1 MKIAE
6 KLKPSRLFSKD
17 RKGVAL
23 VTVLTVMALT
33 TILVLTFF
41 SMATS
46 EHRASSTYSN
56 GLQAQQVAEQAVN
69 LVIAQIRQATSVG
82 NTKAWASQPGAI
94 RVWEKDGKKDFAYKL
109 YSDNIMKTKNWEDF
123 RNDFRDLEGWSQ
135 SPEHFV
141 DLNEP
146 VIRGEKV
153 YYPIVHPLASTKPQ
167 WPKALGNDQ
176 NGVEG
181 FWYNDIEK
189 GGVAL
194 QDQSRIGKKA
204 AEILRANG
212 HVAMPVTWV
221 YQLADGTLGVL
232 EKGAPGATSYRFAAL
247 SPGGTP
253 SKDNPIVARFAFWAD
268 DETTK
273 LNINTHAGG
282 LAWDIPKVGG
292 ELDMAMGKYQPAQ
305 KEWQRYP
312 GHPASTHLSPALAPG
327 VLDIVN
333 DRDAMEM
340 LYKVVPRVVGG
351 GSESGTRIIDTRNPK
366 EANGL
371 LADKEPLFPSLDDVI
386 MRSDRQPHE
395 FPDATGRR
403 IVPDELSEYLERS
416 KFFVTVNSRAPETNM
431 FNKPRVAIWPL
442 YNANYGTTA
451 PDGSPAYQKYLSPFD
466 RLIHF
471 CASMGKA
478 GGADAGVYP
487 RFEYIFKRQKADSST
502 HDIDSILR
510 NRELYD
516 YLLDF
521 MNKEVPGYGNSFAGK
536 YGQDGA
542 AQIMTQIF
550 DYIRSTNLH
559 DDTLYSQEFG
569 EAFKKTNVSQHLTFT
584 NPRDGNK
591 GNLGFG
597 LKGHGQ
603 VTPIRIDAGGVETKG
618 MGRFFT
624 VSGAGVVVACVGE
637 QVPTADI
644 PVDQINSNLLSNVLT
659 VNRGLPRY
667 AGVTTYRN
675 HSQNASN
682 AIGATP
688 FQDIDRIAYTNI
700 PPLPAGA
707 NPNVPATWP
716 VWLQEMKRLIEL
728 KYDTPDGEREYPS
741 GLNADELKNVILAKT
756 RLRLEYAHIVGPN
769 PNDPKFDEAA
779 WNWNLAFLDED
790 YKDKV
795 LDDPTRHKFD
805 RGALGPASMGSLAQN
820 RLTYGDLTRLADRNF
835 FELYRLS
842 VTEVQPSGEIVR
854 TGSNNYDW
862 QLKAGEPPLAQFAE
876 EKLAQGMF
884 IFNLFSPSIGWG
896 SINPDFRI
904 EIKKQGT
911 QSMEFNTDGRTH
923 NVQRNSIP
931 FLGWDGKGAL
941 GSSDTYIWATNWI
954 KPHQE
959 GGVRAWGGLLP
970 FSYAFQAKDSLGES
984 APNNLA
990 SVRSQLWA
998 NNEYITSPS
1007 ISSRLTPIDRG
1018 YNRIEG
1024 ALQAVKSIRSIG
1036 GDASDVAQSY
1046 RYDLVTV
1053 PFKVIGYPMAPGT
1066 EDDPPD
1072 PKDPDEEDDGGASGG
1087 GLYPELYFRGGEV
1100 TFEIFDGGDY
1110 CEGTAPDDEANERAL
1125 QTITMKFGKFKFPI
1139 GNLKMSGGMNGR
1151 VNEFDEL
1158 ESDTTGVLEEAGITA
1173 DPANPWTSPKHSA
1186 ARKGGGWKNLK
1197 DRVKTQDVIF
1207 TDSNPD
1213 AGLNA
1218 RGRMASA
1225 ANHWDGRYLRS
1236 TDIVQTLAV
1245 PHGDVRLVA
1254 ARAKIDPVDKLI
1266 VEHRDY
1272 DKVDLMAHSMTNAE
1286 GRALLGF
1293 NVTEETDYLI
1303 IPNLPK
1309 LGNDPPYRGA
1319 TPMGFATDKSKDVQ
1333 LYGDFDNGSGTM
1345 IDGPYIN
1352 KPDEGNVHALKT
1364 KFTQEI
1370 VNHWESRR
1378 DYGDFPYF
1386 SNPEKAEAGGPAY
1399 FSPNRLVSGPGM
1411 FGSLPTGAFENPPKP
1426 WQTLLFRPDVV
1437 GNGYAA
1443 HPGARTPPDHLIM
1456 DLFWMPVVEP
1466 YAISEPLSTGGK
1478 VNLNHQMVPFFHVH
1492 RDTAL
1497 RGVFRSEFMV
1507 CIPNNLHNSYKH
1519 DRGRGKGWHWRDN
1532 PFGGAIQSKRLR
1544 TAIVEDKTL
1553 AQFETRFDN
1562 GLDIFKSATE
1572 ICEIHLIPEEVTV
1585 RMGGNTAGGIGSY
1598 TPTVDQMKS
1607 GKYWRDHS
1615 LVGDNS
1621 RERPYTNI
1629 QTRLTTKSNTFL
1641 VHYRA
1646 QVLKQS
1652 RRDNEAEYADW
1663 QPETDRI
1670 EAEYRGS
1677 SMVERY
1683 VDPNSDEIPDFAT
1696 EKDKTLDVYYRYRVV
1711 NPRRFAP

>member
-41 SMATS
+41 SLATS

-82 NTKAWASQPGAI
+82 NTKVWSSQPGAI
-94 RVWEKDGKKDFAYKL
+94 RVWEEDGKKDFAYKL
-109 YSDNIMKTKNWEDF
+109 YSDNVMKTKNWEDF
-123 RNDFRDLEGWSQ
+123 RNDFRDLENWSD
-135 SPEHFV
+135 SPDHFV

-167 WPKALGNDQ
+167 WPKPLGDDK

-181 FWYNDIEK
+181 FWYNHPTK
-189 GGVAL
+189 GVKLA
-194 QDQSRIGKKA
+194 DPSRIGKKA
-204 AEILRANG
+204 ADILNADG

-232 EKGAPGATSYRFAAL
+232 EKGAPGAPSYKFNAL

-253 SKDNPIVARFAFWAD
+253 SADNPIVARFAFWAD

-282 LAWDIPKVGG
+282 LAWDVPRVGG
-292 ELDMAMGKYQPAQ
+292 ETDMLMGKYQPAQ

-312 GHPASTHLSPALAPG
+312 GHPATTHLSPALAPG

-351 GSESGTRIIDTRNPK
+351 GSESGTRILDTRNPK
-366 EANGL
+366 EKNGL

-395 FPDATGRR
+395 FPDATGRK
-403 IVPDELSEYLERS
+403 IPADELSEYLERS
-416 KFFVTVNSRAPETNM
+416 KFFITVNSRAPETNM

-442 YNANYGTTA
+442 YNAAYGTG
-451 PDGSPAYQKYLSPFD
+451 GSASYQKYLTAFD

-478 GGADAGVYP
+478 VGGTGAGNYP
-487 RFEYIFKRQKADSST
+487 RYEYIFKRQKADSST
-502 HDIDSILR
+502 YDYASIAR
-510 NRELYD
+510 NKQLYD
-516 YLLDF
+516 YLVEL
-521 MNKEVPGYGNSFAGK
+521 MNKNVPGYGNSFASK
-536 YGQDGA
+536 YGADGA
-542 AQIMTQIF
+542 SQIMTEIF

-559 DDTLYSQEFG
+559 DDTLFNQDFAD
-569 EAFKKTNVSQHLTFT
+569 AFQKTNTKDHITFT

-603 VTPIRIDAGGVETKG
+603 VTPIRIDSGGAETKG
-618 MGRFFT
+618 IGRFFT
-624 VSGAGVVVACVGE
+624 LSGAGVVVGCVAEPGY
-637 QVPTADI
+637 AH
-644 PVDQINSNLLSNVLT
+644 
-659 VNRGLPRY
+659 PRY
-667 AGVTTYRN
+667 PGVVGYR
-675 HSQNASN
+675 
-682 AIGATP
+682 GAHQQSPSTP
-688 FQDIDRIAYTNI
+688 PLVFFTNL
-700 PPLPAGA
+700 PPLPPGA
-707 NPNVPATWP
+707 TNKP
-716 VWLQEMKRLIEL
+716 
-728 KYDTPDGEREYPS
+728 
-741 GLNADELKNVILAKT
+741 
-756 RLRLEYAHIVGPN
+756 GPN
-769 PNDPKFDEAA
+769 GEEPDQANWPAWLIALKAQADSGNDAMALAEFNAAFDETV
-779 WNWNLAFLDED
+779 WNWNLAYADPA
-790 YKDKV
+790 YTAAV
-795 LDDPTRHKFD
+795 LANPTVNRFNRNLINVTNCEAMRLNPGEK
-805 RGALGPASMGSLAQN
+805 MAQA
-820 RLTYGDLTRLADRNF
+820 T
-835 FELYRLS
+835 
-842 VTEVQPSGEIVR
+842 
-854 TGSNNYDW
+854 
-862 QLKAGEPPLAQFAE
+862 
-876 EKLAQGMF
+876 F

-896 SINPDFRI
+896 SINPELQI
-904 EIKKQGT
+904 EIERNNGMTFNSLGGT
-911 QSMEFNTDGRTH
+911 QE
-923 NVQRNSIP
+923 
-931 FLGWDGKGAL
+931 FLGWDGKDAMG
-941 GSSDTYIWATNWI
+941 DRDVYIWASNWI
-954 KPHQE
+954 KPHRE

-970 FSYAFQAKDSLGES
+970 FSYAFQARDVLGEV
-984 APNNLA
+984 APNNEA
-990 SVRSQLWA
+990 SVWFQLWK
-998 NNEYITSPS
+998 NKNISSPLVR
-1007 ISSRLTPIDRG
+1007 SRLTPLDRG
-1018 YNRIEG
+1018 YNQIASALG
-1024 ALQAVKSIRSIG
+1024 AVGGIRDIG
-1036 GDASDVAQSY
+1036 GSANDIAQAY

-1053 PFKVIGYPMAPGT
+1053 PFKVDGT
-1066 EDDPPD
+1066 TQLSFSGGNVTFRLY
-1072 PKDPDEEDDGGASGG
+1072 DGGKHCEAS
-1087 GLYPELYFRGGEV
+1087 
-1100 TFEIFDGGDY
+1100 
-1110 CEGTAPDDEANERAL
+1110 APDDDTTEDPV
-1125 QTITMKFGKFKFPI
+1125 QTIELDFPNFSFPTTALLMNK
-1139 GNLKMSGGMNGR
+1139 GREGG
-1151 VNEFDEL
+1151 VNDL
-1158 ESDTTGVLEEAGITA
+1158 YDLSHNSTSVLEEASMTA
-1173 DPANPWTSPKHSA
+1173 DSANPWSSANHSA
-1186 ARKGGGWKNLK
+1186 QMKGGTWKNKLK
-1197 DRVKTQDVIF
+1197 NTPLPDVNALS
-1207 TDSNPD
+1207 TTPTALD
-1213 AGLNA
+1213 A
-1218 RGRMASA
+1218 RGRMSSSA
-1225 ANHWDGRYLRS
+1225 LHWDGRYIREN
-1236 TDIVQTLAV
+1236 DIVQTLAV

-1254 ARAKIDPVDKLI
+1254 ARAEIKPADKLI
-1266 VEHRDY
+1266 IKHRNY
-1272 DKVDLMAHSMTNAE
+1272 GTQKMAHSMTNAE
-1286 GRALLGF
+1286 GSPLTGF
-1293 NVTEETDYLI
+1293 IPQGDKDYLI
-1303 IPNLPK
+1303 VTPLP
-1309 LGNDPPYRGA
+1309 GNAPYRGTSPYGTESA
-1319 TPMGFATDKSKDVQ
+1319 VPMPFASEKSTDVQ

-1352 KPDEGNVHALKT
+1352 KPDEGNVHSLESR
-1364 KFTQEI
+1364 FTQEI
-1370 VNHWESRR
+1370 VDFWDSRR

-1411 FGSLPTGAFENPPKP
+1411 FGSLPTGSLASNPKP
-1426 WQTLLFRPDVV
+1426 WQTLLFRPDVA
-1437 GNGYAA
+1437 GNGYTT
-1443 HPGARTPPDHLIM
+1443 HPGAKSPPDHLIM

-1478 VNLNHQMVPFFHVH
+1478 VNMNYEMVPFFHVH

-1507 CIPNNLHNSYKH
+1507 CVPNQWHHSYKQF
-1519 DRGRGKGWHWRDN
+1519 RGRGQGYHWRDN
-1532 PFGGAIQSKRLR
+1532 PYGGSIQSRRLR

-1553 AQFETRFDN
+1553 AQFDKRFDN
-1562 GLDIFKSATE
+1562 GMEIFKSATE
-1572 ICEIHLIPEEVTV
+1572 ICEIHLIPEEVTA
-1585 RMGGNTAGGIGSY
+1585 RLGGGTAGSIASY
-1598 TPTVDQMKS
+1598 TPTEDQMKN

-1652 RRDNEAEYADW
+1652 RRDSDGDYGEW
-1663 QPETDRI
+1663 RPEMDSVQ
-1670 EAEYRGS
+1670 AEYRGS

-1696 EKDKTLDVYYRYRVV
+1696 QKDKTLDVYYRYRVV

>member
-41 SMATS
+41 SLATS

-69 LVIAQIRQATSVG
+69 LVIAQIREATSVG

-94 RVWEKDGKKDFAYKL
+94 RVWGEDGREDFAYKL
-109 YSDNIMKTKNWEDF
+109 YSDDVMKTTKWDDF
-123 RNDFRDLEGWSQ
+123 QNDFRALNDWSD

-167 WPKALGNDQ
+167 WPKPLGNDL

-181 FWYNDIEK
+181 FWYNDTKK
-189 GGVAL
+189 GGVVL
-194 QDQSRIGKKA
+194 TDPSPIGRKA
-204 AEILRANG
+204 AQILKADG

-221 YQLADGTLGVL
+221 YQLADGTLGTL
-232 EKGAPGATSYRFAAL
+232 ERGAPGAPSYKFRAL

-253 SKDNPIVARFAFWAD
+253 SADNPIVARFAFWAD
-268 DETTK
+268 DETSK

-282 LAWDIPKVGG
+282 LAWDVPRVGG

-340 LYKVVPRVVGG
+340 LYSVVPRVVGG

-371 LADKEPLFPSLDDVI
+371 IADKEPLFPSLDDVI
-386 MRSDRQPHE
+386 MKSDRTPHR
-395 FPDATGRR
+395 FPDAKGRP
-403 IVPDELSEYLERS
+403 IPADELSEYLERS

-431 FNKPRVAIWPL
+431 FNKPRVAIWPI
-442 YNANYGTTA
+442 YNAEYKKNPAPTDPYLTHLTA
-451 PDGSPAYQKYLSPFD
+451 FD

-471 CASMGKA
+471 CASMGKPTS
-478 GGADAGVYP
+478 GGDQKY
-487 RFEYIFKRQKADSST
+487 EYIFKRQKADSST
-502 HDIDSILR
+502 HDIKNIAR
-510 NRELYD
+510 NEQLYN
-516 YLLDF
+516 YLVDLMSTD
-521 MNKEVPGYGNSFAGK
+521 VPGYGTNFADPLK
-536 YGQDGA
+536 YGPEGA
-542 AQIMTQIF
+542 AQIVTEIF

-559 DDTLYSQEFG
+559 DDTLYRAEFA
-569 EAFKKTNVSQHLTFT
+569 EAFKKANTGQHLTFT

-603 VTPIRIDAGGVETKG
+603 VTPIRVDYRTSDGVEVKTKG

-624 VSGAGVVVACVGE
+624 LSGAAVAVACVGE
-637 QVPTADI
+637 QGA
-644 PVDQINSNLLSNVLT
+644 
-659 VNRGLPRY
+659 RMPRY
-667 AGVTTYRN
+667 AGVIGTVP
-675 HSQNASN
+675 QNAS
-682 AIGATP
+682 TEV
-688 FQDIDRIAYTNI
+688 AYTNL
-700 PPLPAGA
+700 PPLRTGVTQSNEAG
-707 NPNVPATWP
+707 WP
-716 VWLQEMKRLIEL
+716 VWLKEIKRVIDYKYKVKDAVTGVESEEEWPGGLSGEVLEEL
-728 KYDTPDGEREYPS
+728 R
-741 GLNADELKNVILAKT
+741 LAKASLQLE
-756 RLRLEYAHIVGPN
+756 LRMAF
-769 PNDPKFDEAA
+769 DPAS
-779 WNWNLAFLDED
+779 WNWNLAFLDSG
-790 YKDKV
+790 YRNAV
-795 LDDPTRHKFD
+795 LGNPTKAKFD
-805 RGALGPASMGSLAQN
+805 RGSLGTASDGDLSVN
-820 RLTYGDLTRLADRNF
+820 HSTYGDVTRLADKNF
-835 FELYRLS
+835 FNLYRLTQAKLDDNGH
-842 VTEVQPSGEIVR
+842 VVPQGIDDLEDLIYPDGAKPI
-854 TGSNNYDW
+854 
-862 QLKAGEPPLAQFAE
+862 PFAE
-876 EKLAQGMF
+876 EKLAQATF
-884 IFNLFSPSIGWG
+884 LFNLFSPSIGWG
-896 SINPDFRI
+896 SINPDMQI
-904 EIKKQGT
+904 EIERRTG
-911 QSMEFNTDGRTH
+911 MEFQTETGT
-923 NVQRNSIP
+923 VP
-931 FLGWDGKGAL
+931 FLGWSGQGGLQGGDP
-941 GSSDTYIWATNWI
+941 DVFIWATNWI
-954 KPHQE
+954 KPHRE

-970 FSYAFQAKDSLGES
+970 PSYAFQARDTLGEV

-990 SVRSQLWA
+990 SVRAQLWRD
-998 NNEYITSPS
+998 NKSITSTA

-1018 YNRIEG
+1018 YDRIENALG
-1024 ALQAVKSIRSIG
+1024 AVGGIRDIIGDKKDIAQA
-1036 GDASDVAQSY
+1036 Y
-1046 RYDLVTV
+1046 RYDLVTI
-1053 PFKVIGYPMAPGT
+1053 PFKVVSPPLYGLPDPPPPPPPGEEPPAAPNYKELYFEGGKVAFRFYDGGIYCEGSAPDNEDIEAPVQTITIDFEPFKFSVQGLKMAPGQT
-1066 EDDPPD
+1066 
-1072 PKDPDEEDDGGASGG
+1072 GG
-1087 GLYPELYFRGGEV
+1087 
-1100 TFEIFDGGDY
+1100 T
-1110 CEGTAPDDEANERAL
+1110 
-1125 QTITMKFGKFKFPI
+1125 
-1139 GNLKMSGGMNGR
+1139 
-1151 VNEFDEL
+1151 NEFREL
-1158 ESDTTGVLEEAGITA
+1158 SHDSTGVLEEASMTA

-1186 ARKGGGWKNLK
+1186 QRKGGNWTNLK
-1197 DRVKTQDVIF
+1197 NVVSTTDVMF
-1207 TDSNPD
+1207 NEPNPGD
-1213 AGLNA
+1213 ANPVGLNA
-1218 RGRMASA
+1218 RGRMASS
-1225 ANHWDGRYLRS
+1225 ANHWDGRYLR
-1236 TDIVQTLAV
+1236 DEDVVQAIAV

-1254 ARAKIDPVDKLI
+1254 ARAVIEPEDQLLVK
-1266 VEHRDY
+1266 HRDY
-1272 DKVDLMAHSMTNAE
+1272 GSKMMAHSMTNSTGAP
-1286 GRALLGF
+1286 LPGF
-1293 NVTEETDYLI
+1293 KPENDKEYLI
-1303 IPNLPK
+1303 VVGK
-1309 LGNDPPYRGA
+1309 DLGNTPYRGS
-1319 TPMGFATDKSKDVQ
+1319 TPQSGTEWALPMPFSKDRSKEVQ

-1370 VNHWESRR
+1370 VDFWELRR

-1411 FGSLPTGAFENPPKP
+1411 FGSLPTGALASPPKP
-1426 WQTLLFRPDVV
+1426 WQTLLFRPNVV
-1437 GNGYAA
+1437 GNDYAS
-1443 HPGARTPPDHLIM
+1443 HPGAGKKGGGLNDPPDHLIM

-1478 VNLNHQMVPFFHVH
+1478 VNMNYQMVPFFHVH

-1497 RGVFRSEFMV
+1497 RGIFRSEFMV
-1507 CIPNNLHNSYKH
+1507 CVPNQWHHSYKQF
-1519 DRGRGKGWHWRDN
+1519 RGRGQGYHWKNN
-1532 PFGGAIQSKRLR
+1532 PYGGAIQIRRLR
-1544 TAIVEDKTL
+1544 TAIMDNETL
-1553 AQFETRFDN
+1553 AQFDTRFNN
-1562 GLDIFKSATE
+1562 GMEIFKSATE
-1572 ICEIHLIPEEVTV
+1572 ICEIHLISEEVNA
-1585 RMGGNTAGGIGSY
+1585 RMGGSSGGGIASY
-1598 TPTVDQMKS
+1598 TPKLGQMED
-1607 GKYWRDHS
+1607 GKFWRDHS

-1652 RRDNEAEYADW
+1652 RRDSDGEYGEW
-1663 QPETDRI
+1663 RPELDRV

-1696 EKDKTLDVYYRYRVV
+1696 QKDKTLDVYYRYRVV